1 MKRIV
6 WILVFVAVLF
16 FTPSGCKSD
25 GVRFF
30 YCLSEDKCV
39 TVWKKGVNE
48 VYIVPFKYEE
58 NKKPDVSYLKTINK
72 QSLTLY
78 FSKELPNK
86 IVVRDEGNLVS
97 NNKMFSIE
105 NKVNGE
111 WEFLE
116 YSDKYKAVLYKPDA
130 TKFKDVKLNTDY
142 LTLDIHENYATDK
155 AGKKIE

>member
-1 MKRIV
+1 MRIIITLT
-6 WILVFVAVLF
+6 WIF
-16 FTPSGCKSD
+16 FLMLSSCTSS
-25 GVRFF
+25 GVRSF

-39 TVWKKGVNE
+39 TVWKTGNNE
-48 VYIVPFKYEE
+48 VYIVPFKYEK

-72 QSLTLY
+72 QFLTLY

-105 NKVNGE
+105 NKVSGE

-142 LTLDIHENYATDK
+142 LTLNIQENYATDK
-155 AGKKIE
+155 SGKKIEQ